1 MKFSLIGVQGK
12 DLVDGNQT
20 LTLALVW
27 QLMRAYTLAI
37 LSRMSEDGKQVVD
50 DDIIQWAN
58 QRVSF
63 LSFVRWGKNRRSP
76 KKPSHHPA
84 ELGLSH
90 VTRARLEPTAVR

>member
-12 DLVDGNQT
+12 DLFDGNQT

-50 DDIIQWAN
+50 DDIISWAN
-58 QRVSF
+58 QRVS
-63 LSFVRWGKNRRSP
+63 
-76 KKPSHHPA
+76 A
-84 ELGLSH
+84 IH
-90 VTRARLEPTAVR
+90 VI